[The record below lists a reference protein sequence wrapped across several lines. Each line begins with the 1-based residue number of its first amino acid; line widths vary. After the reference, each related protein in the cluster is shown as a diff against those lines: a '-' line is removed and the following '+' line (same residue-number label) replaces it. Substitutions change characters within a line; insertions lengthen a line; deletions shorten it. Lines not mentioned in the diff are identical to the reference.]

1 LAAEDR
7 SVAQIFSMIAD
18 WPRLLRHQ
26 QVHGGDFGR
35 SDEGW
40 YRANGFHH
48 WNDSYIFN
56 TAVGELFIDL
66 RGQLPAADAAR
77 IGEFLAAVCPAV
89 ADEGPYSVPTAEGVF
104 HEKFYAAL
112 PPAEVDRRLAGLID
126 ADWVGF
132 VERAGAELA
141 RHPSETLSG
150 RGRDVSE
157 FLFMWA
163 AAFGAASS
171 KGWGLLV
178 VID

>member
-1 LAAEDR
+1 M
-7 SVAQIFSMIAD
+7 AQISSIIAD

-26 QVHGGDFGR
+26 QLHGEDFEL
-35 SDEGW
+35 SDESW
-40 YRANGFHH
+40 YRCNDFHR
-48 WNDSYIFN
+48 WNDSYNFN
-56 TAVGELFIDL
+56 MDMGELFIDT
-66 RGQLPAADAAR
+66 RDELPPADAAG

-89 ADEGPYSVPTAEGVF
+89 ADEGPFPIPTADGVF

-112 PPAEVDRRLAGLID
+112 PPAEVNRRLAGLID

-132 VERAGAELA
+132 AERAGAELT
-141 RHPSETLSG
+141 RYPHETRLD
-150 RGRDVSE
+150 RGQDMSN

-163 AAFGAASS
+163 AAFGAASC